1 LERVVEHGVR
11 ADSGRIGGVRGRGD
25 DIGRILGLRENTVVE
40 DVPVL
45 LRLEAG
51 GKAGSERLAKD
62 GEAESEG
69 DAVRVEVGIGD
80 LFVQAR

>member
-1 LERVVEHGVR
+1 MEHGVR
-11 ADSGRIGGVRGRGD
+11 ADSGRMGGVMGWWN
-25 DIGRILGLRENTVVE
+25 DIGRVLGLRENTVVE

-51 GKAGSERLAKD
+51 GKTGSERMAKD
-62 GEAESEG
+62 GGAESEG
-69 DAVRVEVGIGD
+69 GAVRLELGIGD